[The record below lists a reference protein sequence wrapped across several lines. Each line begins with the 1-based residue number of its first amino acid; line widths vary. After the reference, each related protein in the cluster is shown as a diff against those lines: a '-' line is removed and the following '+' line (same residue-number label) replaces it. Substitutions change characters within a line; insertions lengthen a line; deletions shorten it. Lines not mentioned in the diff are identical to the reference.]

1 MNPKILTQ
9 NSRAD
14 GCKFVDIFRF
24 RNGHEVPIYEIFTT
38 SALNQ
43 LIGHVKFSNSTYG
56 NVFYRGISALYDNV
70 LPAHLRDKVSG
81 TPKGLIKL
89 LKGINGNDFFVQS
102 LKLRPLIKCK
112 SKDDYITNQRI
123 ERMNCHCIEG
133 LLQHYSGS
141 TRFLDIV
148 DNHWVALWMGLHK
161 FNFYGKNNLFC
172 NPQKR
177 IISVEEIAEWINNG
191 GMQLS
196 TMEPYVYL
204 LLMAFPY
211 PTCGSEYGISEGNE
225 FVVIDLRRALPSIYL
240 RPHAQ
245 HALVVR
251 RRDTDK
257 MQPAEYYDL
266 ASQVV
271 SILKIR
277 TDRVDEWLGN
287 GHLLTKDNLF
297 PSPGIDQGYNTLL
310 MHSEIFKYQFQIIKY
325 F

>member
-1 MNPKILTQ
+1 MNPKILTK
-9 NSRAD
+9 NSRVD
-14 GCKFVDIFRF
+14 GCKFVELFKF

-43 LIGHVKFSNSTYG
+43 LIGHVKFSNSAYG

-81 TPKGLIKL
+81 TPKGLIKI
-89 LKGINGNDFFVQS
+89 LKAINGNDFFAQS
-102 LKLRPLIKCK
+102 LKLRPLMKCK
-112 SKDDYITNQRI
+112 SKDDYAINQRI

-161 FNFYGKNNLFC
+161 FNSYGKNNLFC

-177 IISVEEIAEWINNG
+177 IISVEEIIDGFKG
-191 GMQLS
+191 GIQLK
-196 TMEPYVYL
+196 TLEPCVYV

-211 PTCGSEYGISEGNE
+211 PTYGSEYGISEGND

-257 MQPAEYYDL
+257 VQPAGYYDL

-277 TDRVDEWLGN
+277 TDRVDKWLGN
-287 GHLLTKDNLF
+287 GDLLTKENLF

-310 MHSEIFKYQFQIIKY
+310 MHSEIFKYPFQIIKY